1 MTFAPVA
8 TLIRLVVVGLNDN
21 WPRPRTINSP
31 RLRLGLLIVLGR
43 GQLSLLIRQPPGG
56 LMVNPTI
63 NPPAHKRINGLC
75 IISQKYCPTPNY
87 MLVATKN

>member
-43 GQLSLLIRQPPGG
+43 GQLSLLIALVVAG
-56 LMVNPTI
+56 LME
-63 NPPAHKRINGLC
+63 
-75 IISQKYCPTPNY
+75 
-87 MLVATKN
+87 

>member
-1 MTFAPVA
+1 MFDVVALFAPLVA
-8 TLIRLVVVGLNDN
+8 ALKNN
-21 WPRPRTINSP
+21 CPRPRAINSP
-31 RLRLGLLIVLGR
+31 RLRLGLLIALGL
-43 GQLSLLIRQPPGG
+43 GELFLLIRQPPGG

-75 IISQKYCPTPNY
+75 IISQKYCLTPNY